1 MDFLGQ
7 PQWKTSTGNTIKMG
21 TPGPQGSVLV
31 GQGEGVAPAWISNAQ
46 FGWKVPSSLTV
57 IGGFLGQESIV
68 SYVINQYT
76 GETISASGNVKVN
89 DLIYASYQD
98 RGIAH
103 FEIWVCT
110 DAETCA
116 CRLVYYWT
124 ENIETTW
131 FDKIYPVGSI
141 YMSMN
146 STNPSTLFGGTW
158 EQINDRFLYATTSGG
173 ASGAT
178 GGEAAHTLSESE
190 MPHHSHAQRANRY
203 GSLTTEYMIGT
214 DGGGGRVYG
223 FYFQDGVMGSG
234 TDTAV
239 QTQEVGGSQPHNN
252 LPPYLRVY
260 MWQRTA

>member
-46 FGWKVPSSLTV
+46 FGWKAPSSLTV
-57 IGGFLGQESIV
+57 IGEFLGQESIV

-98 RGIAH
+98 RGVAH

-110 DAETCA
+110 DAETRA
-116 CRLVYYWT
+116 CQLVYYWT

-173 ASGAT
+173 TSGGT
-178 GGEAAHTLSESE
+178 GGEATHTLTIAE
-190 MPHHSHAQRANRY
+190 MPQHAHEEFGIDS
-203 GSLTTEYMIGT
+203 GSKAPNPM
-214 DGGGGRVYG
+214 R
-223 FYFQDGVMGSG
+223 QGSG
-234 TDTAV
+234 GLDGIPAYTAGWKGSSFAAAV
-239 QTQEVGGSQPHNN
+239 STGGTGSSQPHNN

>member
-98 RGIAH
+98 RDVAH

-116 CRLVYYWT
+116 CQLVYYWT

-131 FDKIYPVGSI
+131 FNKIYPVGSI

-158 EQINDRFLYATTSGG
+158 KQINDRFLYATTSGG
-173 ASGAT
+173 TSGGT
-178 GGEAAHTLSESE
+178 GGEATHKLTIAE
-190 MPHHSHAQRANRY
+190 MPQHAHEEY
-203 GSLTTEYMIGT
+203 GIDSGSKAWNPM
-214 DGGGGRVYG
+214 R
-223 FYFQDGVMGSG
+223 QGSG
-234 TDTAV
+234 RLDGIPAYTAGWQGSSFAASVDTGS
-239 QTQEVGGSQPHNN
+239 TGSSQPHNN

>member
-1 MDFLGQ
+1 
-7 PQWKTSTGNTIKMG
+7 MG

-46 FGWKVPSSLTV
+46 FGWKVPSSLAV
-57 IGGFLGQESIV
+57 IGGFFGQESVV

-98 RGIAH
+98 RGVAH

-110 DAETCA
+110 DAETCT

-158 EQINDRFLYATTSGG
+158 QQINDRFLYATTSGG
-173 ASGAT
+173 TSGGT
-178 GGEAAHTLSESE
+178 GGEATHTLTVDE
-190 MPHHSHAQRANRY
+190 MPSHEHSLRGGY
-203 GSLTTEYMIGT
+203 GE
-214 DGGGGRVYG
+214 
-223 FYFQDGVMGSG
+223 GSG
-234 TDTAV
+234 SAFFRETTGNGGEGWWTAFP
-239 QTQEVGGSQPHNN
+239 TGGSQPHNN